1 MKNNKLSLT
10 RILEISIPAVI
21 VFAVSW
27 GVFTT
32 KINQTD
38 AEIDTLTT
46 KYETM
51 LELKTDVGIIK
62 SQVGDLRNDMSDI
75 KRALN
80 VK

>member
-46 KYETM
+46 TRSHEADGNCN
-51 LELKTDVGIIK
+51 EDGDVF
-62 SQVGDLRNDMSDI
+62 R
-75 KRALN
+75 RRT
-80 VK
+80 